1 VDAADNKSA
10 LPLNAGGRSARPKW
24 QLRKKSTSYPA
35 RPSMRH
41 AYVYC
46 EDKPGRRAAA
56 KLLTRD
62 EARRIAANVA
72 KLPFCEGRCM
82 LRIVAT
88 ALLSLLLLPGHSLR
102 AAEPEGV
109 MHFFCSGTAEANDT
123 RRPVKKIGLIIN
135 IDERTVIVSGL
146 SVVAHIDR
154 VDDVNILF
162 GMESTTPGAIGIM
175 GGIDRTT
182 GDAWYLTF
190 TKGKNKK
197 LKRGEMFELVCKGVQ

>member
-1 VDAADNKSA
+1 
-10 LPLNAGGRSARPKW
+10 
-24 QLRKKSTSYPA
+24 
-35 RPSMRH
+35 
-41 AYVYC
+41 
-46 EDKPGRRAAA
+46 
-56 KLLTRD
+56 
-62 EARRIAANVA
+62 
-72 KLPFCEGRCM
+72 M

-109 MHFFCSGTAEANDT
+109 MNFFCSGTAEANDT

-162 GMESTTPGAIGIM
+162 GMESTAPGDIGRRNERERSLKATVAHP
-175 GGIDRTT
+175 GNPVTSVPDRICQIV
-182 GDAWYLTF
+182 A
-190 TKGKNKK
+190 
-197 LKRGEMFELVCKGVQ
+197 